1 MAIKLDKD
9 LLFVEQNKN
18 CLLDATNFVK
28 KSDKCK
34 WVYSGYGMAFDGKV
48 LGVLVPNDFTRN
60 VVTLGVNN
68 NSSSHFY
75 NRNNSFLL

>member
-9 LLFVEQNKN
+9 LLVVEQNKN

-28 KSDKCK
+28 KSDKGK

-48 LGVLVPNDFTRN
+48 LGILILPEM
-60 VVTLGVNN
+60 L
-68 NSSSHFY
+68 
-75 NRNNSFLL
+75 

>member
-9 LLFVEQNKN
+9 LLVVEQNKN

-48 LGVLVPNDFTRN
+48 LGVLVPN

>member
-9 LLFVEQNKN
+9 LLVVEQNKN

-28 KSDKCK
+28 KSDKGK

-48 LGVLVPNDFTRN
+48 LGVLVMILWRCND
-60 VVTLGVNN
+60 VNG
-68 NSSSHFY
+68 
-75 NRNNSFLL
+75 LMIWPEML